1 MCHKCRSQLWVIY
14 KCNALNEN
22 TMAPEAGDLGLRPG
36 PATACVTLC
45 KLFDL
50 SGPHV

>member
-1 MCHKCRSQLWVIY
+1 MCHKSRSQLWVFS
-14 KCNALNEN
+14 KCTALNEK
-22 TMAPEAGDLGLRPG
+22 TLAPEAGDLGLRPD
-36 PATACVTLC
+36 PATVYTTLC